1 MVGTSTVLGH
11 PDALVLPTLPAIL
24 SRHIGGIRTVL
35 KVAPAGCHQCGFERS
50 RPLVV
55 GLGESPHL
63 VGGQAKFAER
73 SPEQLAAV
81 DDIQEPLTH
90 LGREPHAT
98 HRQVRLT
105 GAIR

>member
-1 MVGTSTVLGH
+1 M
-11 PDALVLPTLPAIL
+11 
-24 SRHIGGIRTVL
+24 L

-73 SPEQLAAV
+73 SSEQLAAV
-81 DDIQEPLTH
+81 DDIQEPITVRGSRVSVRGKVL
-90 LGREPHAT
+90 EQAT
-98 HRQVRLT
+98 TKTRAR
-105 GAIR
+105 AA